1 MTKKY
6 LPNRWQVLIR
16 LGKGGVKITLWGLF
30 FLLRT
35 IVFYYLCRWAF
46 HPHWLAVLSG
56 FVLACGSD
64 IRLCSHWK
72 GKKWLKRF
80 ITFC

>member
-16 LGKGGVKITLWGLF
+16 LGKGDVKITLWGLF
-30 FLLRT
+30 FLLRAT
-35 IVFYYLCRWAF
+35 VFYYLCRWAF
-46 HPHWLAVLSG
+46 YSHWLALISG

-64 IRLCSHWK
+64 IRLCSPWK

>member
-35 IVFYYLCRWAF
+35 IVFYYLCRWTF

-64 IRLCSHWK
+64 IRLCSPWK
-72 GKKWLKRF
+72 GKKCLKRF
-80 ITFC
+80 IIFC